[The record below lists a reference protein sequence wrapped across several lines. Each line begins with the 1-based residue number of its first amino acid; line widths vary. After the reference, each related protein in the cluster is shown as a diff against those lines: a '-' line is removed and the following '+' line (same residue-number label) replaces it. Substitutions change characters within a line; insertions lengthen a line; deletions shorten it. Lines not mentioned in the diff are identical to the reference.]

1 MGLSSSGKRMRGETE
16 VVGRPGGIFVVGN
29 ERGNEENWSTA
40 AVLEDQTRVQ
50 TGMEENRVGF
60 ELVMQTDS
68 PREVAH
74 PDRA

>member
-1 MGLSSSGKRMRGETE
+1 MRGETE

-50 TGMEENRVGF
+50 TGMEENGVGF
-60 ELVMQTDS
+60 ELVMQTD
-68 PREVAH
+68 
-74 PDRA
+74 